1 MEEIES
7 LLQKRKQDDL
17 YRTLKPAQS
26 RKEGRIKFKD
36 KEYLDFSSNDY
47 LGLSNHPDLKNA
59 VITATERLGI
69 GAAASR
75 LLSGDLE
82 IHHRL
87 EEKVA
92 KFKAK
97 ESALL
102 FNSGYQAN
110 AGIISALCQ
119 KGDVIFSDKLN
130 HASIIDGIL
139 LSGARFF
146 RFLHND
152 MNHLEYLLKKE
163 RFKFKNSLII
173 TESVFSMDGDKSS
186 LSDLVNLK
194 ERYDCRLLADEA
206 HATGIFGK
214 TGAGVVEQ
222 EGLCGRVELI
232 MGTFSKALGSFGGY
246 LACSAKIREYLINS
260 CRSFIYSTALPPA
273 IIAANIASINLVKK
287 EPHRRKI
294 LLENANYF
302 QKSLKE
308 KGLQVRGNSQIVPLI
323 VGSSQKAIELS
334 DFLKS
339 KSYWALAIRPPT
351 VPKNEARLRFS
362 LTYNHTREALSQLVK
377 DIYEIN
383 ENYRNKNLKVK

>member
-1 MEEIES
+1 MEEIAS
-7 LLQKRKQDDL
+7 LLQKRKQDNL

-36 KEYLDFSSNDY
+36 REYLDFSSNDY

-110 AGIISALCQ
+110 VGIISALCQ
-119 KGDVIFSDKLN
+119 KGDVVFSDKLN

-173 TESVFSMDGDKSS
+173 TESVFSMDGDRSS

-214 TGAGVVEQ
+214 TGAGAVEQ

-308 KGLQVRGNSQIVPLI
+308 KGLQVKGNSQIVPLI
-323 VGSSQKAIELS
+323 TGSSQKAIELS

-339 KSYWALAIRPPT
+339 KGYWVLPVRPPT
-351 VPKNEARLRFS
+351 VPLGQARLRFS
-362 LTYNHTREALSQLVK
+362 LTYNHTKGMLSQLIK
-377 DIYEIN
+377 DIN
-383 ENYRNKNLKVK
+383 EVTKK